1 MLTSFIP
8 SIAYTCWKT
17 QNYNCITEFLDYE
30 GLFHVLSKGGKK
42 RKRKKNV
49 FIFMNLYAHQHCKWL
64 QI

>member
-42 RKRKKNV
+42 EKEKK
-49 FIFMNLYAHQHCKWL
+49 MYLYL
-64 QI
+64 